1 MLHVSVK
8 RHFEKEYCAASCQVT
23 QKKESDLF
31 EDVCWALVAS
41 HGEPQQPDL
50 LSVGVKVLVVVLPNL
65 GTQSEHR
72 DLVFSPV
79 GNLCYLIL

>member
-31 EDVCWALVAS
+31 EDVCWAYDGKPWCTSAT
-41 HGEPQQPDL
+41 G
-50 LSVGVKVLVVVLPNL
+50 
-65 GTQSEHR
+65 
-72 DLVFSPV
+72 
-79 GNLCYLIL
+79 

>member
-1 MLHVSVK
+1 LRMSAGLMM
-8 RHFEKEYCAASCQVT
+8 
-23 QKKESDLF
+23 
-31 EDVCWALVAS
+31 AS
-41 HGEPQQPDL
+41 HGAPQQPDKL
-50 LSVGVKVLVVVLPNL
+50 NLGVKVLVVVLLNL